1 MLALARA
8 GGEVRG
14 GVLDVPSCGGSK
26 PHDLGSRG
34 WTRGLQGQETRGPGE
49 VVGRAAWGGLHP
61 PWLSVPALLG
71 QWLGLRSPCPPSLGA
86 DAGQVGVAGP
96 P

>member
-1 MLALARA
+1 MLASARG

-61 PWLSVPALLG
+61 PWLCPPCWVR
-71 QWLGLRSPCPPSLGA
+71 GLASEAPCPPSLGA
-86 DAGQVGVAGP
+86 DSGQVGVAGP